1 MKRRQ
6 EDRFGPHEL
15 YLGVDAGK
23 SFHWAVGLDPDGEI
37 RISRRVESR
46 QEDVDAL
53 LDEAG
58 SGALAVM
65 DQKNSIGS
73 LVVRRCRARGTDVG
87 HLPGKSMEAA
97 RGMLPVTAK
106 NDRIDAEAI
115 AQAGMSLRR
124 AILPIAETDG
134 LGASLSLVSSQLAY
148 ATRRAAMARNR
159 LHAVL
164 LESDPA
170 FEAAADLSA
179 AWTLDALSLLGGA
192 AGIAEAGRRA
202 YGTACARHGATKAA
216 RDALWDA
223 ACASAGNGRHPDA
236 EGMAVKELA
245 AEIADADAERTELA
259 DELRRRLDGDE
270 ACQCLLAVPGIGP
283 KTAAAPVTPIG
294 ISLFHSDGRLASC
307 CGLAPRD
314 KDSGTS
320 TGSTT
325 SARSGNKALKNL
337 LIFSCSPL
345 VGTRNRFGRHCG
357 SCVARGMRHSKALK
371 AVARKR
377 LRAIYAVMRD
387 RVPYVE
393 PIASVEKPDTES
405 LDGPEN
411 AEKSGTTP
419 LTKL

>member
-1 MKRRQ
+1 MPR
-6 EDRFGPHEL
+6 EG
-15 YLGVDAGK
+15 
-23 SFHWAVGLDPDGEI
+23 I
-37 RISRRVESR
+37 
-46 QEDVDAL
+46 
-53 LDEAG
+53 
-58 SGALAVM
+58 
-65 DQKNSIGS
+65 
-73 LVVRRCRARGTDVG
+73 DVG
-87 HLPGKSMEAA
+87 YLPGKSMKAA
-97 RGMLPVTAK
+97 RDMLPVTAK
-106 NDRIDAEAI
+106 NDRIDAEVI

-124 AILPIAETDG
+124 AILPIAETDD

-148 ATRRAAMARNR
+148 ATRRATMARNR

-179 AWTLDALSLLGGA
+179 AWTLDVLSLLGGA

-223 ACASAGNGRHPDA
+223 ACASASNGRHPDA
-236 EGMAVKELA
+236 EGMVVKELA
-245 AEIADADAERTELA
+245 AEIADADAERTELT

-270 ACQCLLAVPGIGP
+270 TYQCLLTVPGIGP
-283 KTAAAPVTPIG
+283 KTAAALVTSID
-294 ISLFHSDGRLASC
+294 ISLFHSDGKLASY

-320 TGSTT
+320 IDSTT
-325 SARSGNKALKNL
+325 STHSGNKALKNL
-337 LIFSCSPL
+337 LIFSCNSL
-345 VGTRNRFGRHCG
+345 VGTRNRFGRYYD
-357 SCVARGMRHSKALK
+357 SCVARGMRHNKALK

-377 LRAIYAVMRD
+377 LRVIYAVMRD

-411 AEKSGTTP
+411 VEKSGTTP